1 MRTSRSSM
9 IAVLGLVIT
18 SSLMGCRYEQW
29 QELRVGQSTAVDV
42 QAAFKTPVQAEDRYA
57 YAFVEDKLTKNTV
70 LMMVNLDE
78 EGVVSAKYYW
88 HSVPVPPLFIWRADT
103 WKIAIET
110 QVDPRELQEYSATPG
125 MREEAILRYFGAI
138 LFDTSRHFDQ
148 IDEVFTISTS
158 MRRIL
163 AMATTQYRSR
173 GDKQTLLSEDGFA
186 FDGGIFSNES
196 KCSMV
201 LETVDERHGIYLLEL
216 KGYRTRRFFKGW

>member
-18 SSLMGCRYEQW
+18 SSLMGCRHEQW
-29 QELRVGQSTAVDV
+29 QALKVGQSTAVDV

-88 HSVPVPPLFIWRADT
+88 HSVPAPPLFLWRADT
-103 WKIAIET
+103 WKIAMET
-110 QVDPRELQEYSATPG
+110 QVDPSELQEYSATPG
-125 MREEAILRYFGAI
+125 LREEAILRYFGGI
-138 LFDTSRHFDQ
+138 LFDTGRHFEQ
-148 IDEVFTISTS
+148 INEVFSISTS
-158 MRRIL
+158 MNRIL
-163 AMATTQYRSR
+163 AMAAKQYSSQ
-173 GDKQTLLSEDGFA
+173 GDKQSLLSKEGFT
-186 FDGGIFSNES
+186 FDAGIFSNNN

-201 LETVDERHGIYLLEL
+201 LEAVDERHGIYLLKL
-216 KGYRTRRFFKGW
+216 KGYRTRNFFKD

>member
-1 MRTSRSSM
+1 MRTSRYSM

-29 QELRVGQSTAVDV
+29 QELRVGQSKAMDV
-42 QAAFKTPVQAEDRYA
+42 QKAFKTPVEAEDRYA
-57 YAFVEDKLTKNTV
+57 YAFVKDKFTKNKV
-70 LMMVNLDE
+70 MMMVNLDE
-78 EGVVSAKYYW
+78 EGVVNAKYYW
-88 HSVPVPPLFIWRADT
+88 HSVPAPPLFLWRADT
-103 WKIAIET
+103 WKIAMET
-110 QVDPRELQEYSATPG
+110 QVDASELQEYSATPG
-125 MREEAILRYFGAI
+125 MREEAILQYFGDI

-173 GDKQTLLSEDGFA
+173 GDKQTLLSEDGFT

-196 KCSMV
+196 RCRMV

-216 KGYRTRRFFKGW
+216 KGYRTRNFFKGW